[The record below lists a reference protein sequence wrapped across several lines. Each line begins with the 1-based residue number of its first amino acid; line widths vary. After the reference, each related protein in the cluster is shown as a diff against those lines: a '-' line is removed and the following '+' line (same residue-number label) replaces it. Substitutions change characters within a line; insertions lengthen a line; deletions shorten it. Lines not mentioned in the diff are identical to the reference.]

1 MRRAVLVSFVVG
13 LALAVLVSPV
23 YAQSDGSLRGTVRDD
38 QGAVLPGVTMTA
50 TSTALIQPVTTT
62 TGADGVYRILNLP
75 PGPYVL
81 TAELSGFST
90 FRREGIVMRAGITLT
105 EDISMRL
112 GALSETIT
120 VSGDSPMIE
129 TTRPTSVVNIEGEL
143 LRAAPI
149 TSRRLFSDAL
159 DMAPGIG
166 SRNVDDGVGRRAYYF
181 RGSHIYAHAFQLEG
195 APASAYLDSSAH
207 SMGMGGD
214 TVQDV
219 EIKLGGADAS
229 TPLSTGVVM
238 NIVTPRGQNE
248 FKGSVNFSYQPMD
261 WNGDNT
267 GSGAAP
273 GGLPTSQAVNQWDAS
288 LGGRL
293 LRDKVWF
300 FGTYRYA
307 DLINGISRTTQDLDR
322 LLAFVPDFKPFDNVS
337 VSKQPYV
344 KVTAQLTSSHEW
356 SGFFQNDR
364 NRFTSSRERNNLRV
378 NLRSAGGSMYQTKL
392 NSVWTNHITTFFS
405 ASYNNKGGAER
416 DTYNGSPGFGPR
428 ISVHQRTALSGGIP
442 VGNAE
447 LITMNNE
454 ENQPLQPSNMLILRG
469 DLTYYQDG
477 WLGSHEIKTGI
488 WAAPQLRRQVTD
500 VLANPIGN
508 GEGLRLEQV
517 RQIDPNNPAAGVVAF
532 HRRFES
538 PVELMTTDAQDRDI
552 GVYIQDAWKPNGR
565 LTINTGVR
573 ADFIRRFDNVFG
585 VERMNTVAVGPR
597 LGLAFL
603 VTDDARNVL
612 RMSAGRVHE
621 QVNGRDPITTF
632 ATTSNRL
639 RRDVYDVNG
648 DGTLETTIITP
659 AATTAINQLAFDKNL
674 HQPWVDEFVIGFAKQ
689 FPGQISLDLST
700 SRRYFKDGYAEVDI
714 NGIYPSRPNQ
724 PFGGFGRVDPNQGQI
739 MQQTNATWSKVVI
752 QSYEAIL
759 AKNMSHNF
767 QVMMS
772 LTRQFQWVD
781 GTWNPT
787 DPARFIQPDA
797 FKNNRDLSRHLFGNG
812 DDNSLDGG
820 GNETGVAY
828 RPYSVRL
835 AGQYLAP
842 WGFRIAASY
851 VIQAG
856 GYLGPVVRQGVADPI
871 FGPGRVTLA
880 NGQTQPNPLA
890 TAWRFNYATRAEGQ
904 ALNETARYLQL
915 NINRSFRSGARS
927 IEAGVGIFNVFNTG
941 AHTQWNTGANR
952 IGTTLYQARFNRHPP
967 RAAQVSVGFKF

>member
-1 MRRAVLVSFVVG
+1 MRRLFPCATVL
-13 LALAVLVSPV
+13 LLVAFSAPAF
-23 YAQSDGSLRGTVRDD
+23 AQSDGSLRGYVRDD
-38 QGAVLPGVTMTA
+38 QGAVLPGVTLTA
-50 TSTALIQPVTTT
+50 TSPALLQPAVTTT
-62 TGADGVYRILNLP
+62 GNDGYYRILNLA
-75 PGPYVL
+75 PGTYVL
-81 TAELSGFST
+81 TAELSGFAT
-90 FRREGIVMRAGITLT
+90 FRREGIIMRAGLTLT
-105 EDISMRL
+105 EDIGMRL

-181 RGSHIYAHAFQLEG
+181 RGSHIYAHAFQLDG
-195 APASAYLDSSAH
+195 TPASAYIDSAAH

-238 NIVTPRGQNE
+238 NIVTPRGQNQ
-248 FKGSVNFSYQPMD
+248 FKGSATFSYQPMA

-267 GSGAAP
+267 GGGAAP
-273 GGLPTSQAVNQWDAS
+273 GGLPTAQAVNQWDAS
-288 LGGRL
+288 LGGRI

-307 DLINGISRTTQDLDR
+307 DLTNGISRTTQDLER
-322 LLAFVPDFKPFDNVS
+322 LRAFVPDFDPFDNIS
-337 VSKQPYV
+337 TSKQPYV

-356 SGFFQNDR
+356 SAFFQNDR
-364 NRFTSSRERNNLRV
+364 NKFTSSRERNTNRV
-378 NLRSAGGSMYQTKL
+378 NLRSAGGSIYQTKF
-392 NSVWTNHITTFFS
+392 NSVWTNRLTTSFS
-405 ASYNNKGGAER
+405 ASYNNKGGEER
-416 DTYNGSPGFGPR
+416 DTYDGSPGFGPR
-428 ISVHQRTALSGGIP
+428 VSVHQRTALSGGIP

-447 LITMNNE
+447 LITMNNV
-454 ENQPLQPSNMLILRG
+454 ENLPLQPSSMLVMRG
-469 DLTYYQDG
+469 DLTFYQDG
-477 WLGSHEIKTGI
+477 WFGSHELKTGI
-488 WAAPQLRRQVTD
+488 WAAPRLRREVID
-500 VLANPIGN
+500 VLANPTGN
-508 GEGLRLEQV
+508 GEGLRLEEV
-517 RQIDPNNPAAGVVAF
+517 RQVDPNNPAAGVVPF
-532 HRRFES
+532 HRRYES
-538 PVELMTTDAQDRDI
+538 PVELLTTDARDRDI
-552 GVYIQDAWKPNGR
+552 GVYVQDGWKPNGR
-565 LTINTGVR
+565 LTINAGVR

-585 VERMNTVAVGPR
+585 VERMNTVAIGPR
-597 LGLAFL
+597 FGVAFL
-603 VTDDARNVL
+603 VTEDARNVL
-612 RMSAGRVHE
+612 RASAGRVHE

-648 DGTLETTIITP
+648 DGTLETEIVTP
-659 AATTAINQLAFDKNL
+659 AATTAINQLAFDPDL
-674 HQPWVDEFVIGFAKQ
+674 HQPFVDEFVIGFAKQ
-689 FPGQISLDLST
+689 FPGQISLDVST

-714 NGIYPSRPNQ
+714 NGRYPSGPNQ
-724 PFGGFGRVDPNQGQI
+724 PFGGFGLVDPNQGLI

-752 QSYEAIL
+752 QNFEAIV

-772 LTRQFQWVD
+772 LTRQFQWLD

-787 DPARFIQPDA
+787 DPARFIQPNA
-797 FKNNRDLSRHLFGNG
+797 FANNRDLSRHLFGNG

-828 RPYSVRL
+828 RPYSVRI

-842 WGFRIAASY
+842 WNFRVAASY

-856 GYLGPVVRQGVADPI
+856 GYLGPVVQQTGADPV

-880 NGQTQPNPLA
+880 NGLTQPNPLA
-890 TAWRFNYATRAEGQ
+890 TAWRFAYGTRSDGQ
-904 ALNETARYLQL
+904 TLNETARYLQL
-915 NINRSFRSGARS
+915 NLNRSLRFGSRS
-927 IEAGVGIFNVFNTG
+927 IETGLGIFNVFNTG

-952 IGTTLYQARFNRHPP
+952 LNTSLYEARFNRHPP
-967 RAAQVSVGFKF
+967 RAAQVTVGVKF